1 MQFTYLKFDKLRH
14 LLKRDSPKMSFLR
27 IFKQNLQGKQ
37 EFTDQVSLI
46 MLRTFV
52 VSKIADML

>member
-1 MQFTYLKFDKLRH
+1 MQLTYLKFDKLRH

-37 EFTDQVSLI
+37 EFTDRVSLI

-52 VSKIADML
+52 VSKIPDML

>member
-1 MQFTYLKFDKLRH
+1 
-14 LLKRDSPKMSFLR
+14 MSFLR

-37 EFTDQVSLI
+37 EFNDQVSLI

-52 VSKIADML
+52 VSKIPDML